1 MLAFQT
7 LSGGAGLNLEMSV
20 TEIGVTEF
28 LPGTNDGLFRQEQ
41 EPTLHQSPPCGP
53 RLTLMLLCAGG
64 SGAEV
69 K

>member
-28 LPGTNDGLFRQEQ
+28 LPGTNYGLFR
-41 EPTLHQSPPCGP
+41 
-53 RLTLMLLCAGG
+53 
-64 SGAEV
+64 
-69 K
+69 